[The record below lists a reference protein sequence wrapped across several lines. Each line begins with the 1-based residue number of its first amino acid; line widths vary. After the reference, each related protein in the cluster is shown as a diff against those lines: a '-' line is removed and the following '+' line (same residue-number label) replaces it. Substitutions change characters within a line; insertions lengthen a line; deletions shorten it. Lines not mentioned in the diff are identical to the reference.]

1 MYSHSH
7 GADRTKMKNL
17 DDHNKLIEALQGTLG
32 EIVSLEEKSDLV
44 YYLCAKKNETDV
56 FPQEYYVVG
65 LAAAAIS
72 STAKRYGRPVAGL
85 PQFRYFSIDDPYSGW
100 RIIAYEIWRYKL
112 QNHLPVDGSESL
124 HEFAIHCAEYHPEY
138 FGAYPA
144 PVQTP
149 YGPMVRYQVIENG
162 ICFLETDT
170 GQELVSFSFP
180 IWQTLSGYTQ
190 KIGRQT
196 TFDLEHGIENTK
208 GYLFFTKEYS
218 CLPFFELWAEYRW
231 HETKLF
237 DLQAMMNA
245 IWEYFPEYAAT
256 YNAVEQKG
264 SHDLLNTL
272 VNLIDMEEL
281 DISIRPE
288 KMISITPGAGTKFFK
303 LDPST
308 DHSPT

>member
-1 MYSHSH
+1 MIQVEHL
-7 GADRTKMKNL
+7 TKYYG
-17 DDHNKLIEALQGTLG
+17 DHLA
-32 EIVSLEEKSDLV
+32 VSDL
-44 YYLCAKKNETDV
+44 
-56 FPQEYYVVG
+56 
-65 LAAAAIS
+65 
-72 STAKRYGRPVAGL
+72 
-85 PQFRYFSIDDPYSGW
+85 
-100 RIIAYEIWRYKL
+100 
-112 QNHLPVDGSESL
+112 
-124 HEFAIHCAEYHPEY
+124 
-138 FGAYPA
+138 
-144 PVQTP
+144 
-149 YGPMVRYQVIENG
+149 

-180 IWQTLSGYTQ
+180 IWQTLSSYTQ

-196 TFDLEHGIENTK
+196 SFDLEHGIENTK

-218 CLPFFELWAEYRW
+218 CLPFFELWAEYSW
-231 HETKLF
+231 HETDLF

-256 YNAVEQKG
+256 YNAMEQKG

-288 KMISITPGAGTKFFK
+288 KMISITPGAGTEFLK